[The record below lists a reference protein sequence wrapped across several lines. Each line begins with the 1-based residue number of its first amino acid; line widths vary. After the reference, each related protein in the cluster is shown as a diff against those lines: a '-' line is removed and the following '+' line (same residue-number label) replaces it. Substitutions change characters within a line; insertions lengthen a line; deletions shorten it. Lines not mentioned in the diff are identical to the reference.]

1 MPVAHMLAPSWRTAD
16 FGDGSS
22 AVAWASPLD
31 PSETKAYTINCASE
45 LATADNR
52 IETLSVVPSGVATLA
67 GLVVQEIT
75 YDRANITLWLTIAPD
90 ARNRSNWN
98 GAGETHFLTV
108 TITVTDGQR
117 FERDVS
123 LVVRQLGQ
131 T

>member
-16 FGDGSS
+16 FGDGSA

-31 PSETKAYTINCASE
+31 PSETKAYTIDCSRE
-45 LATADNR
+45 LATTDNR
-52 IETLSVVPSGVATLA
+52 IETLSVVPSGVASLA
-67 GLVVQEIT
+67 GLTVQEIT
-75 YDRANITLWLTIAPD
+75 YDRANITLWMTVAPD
-90 ARNRSNWN
+90 ARNRANWS
-98 GAGETHFLTV
+98 GPGETHYLTV

-123 LVVRQLGQ
+123 IVVRQLGQ